1 MTMLKKPIQLIRLS
15 VLSLLIITSF
25 PAYSQAILT
34 KVGSAFPLFNGADLS
49 AWTKTGNASWQIANN
64 ELSVTQGSGML
75 VGRLNI
81 PNYIIEFDYWVS
93 DDAQA
98 SMYFRCTD
106 PNVINTETAYE
117 VSLVNKANGVGAGS
131 IQLLSKVKPNQVANQ
146 WNHIQVSAI
155 GTQIS
160 VTLNGIVNQ
169 VTDTR
174 FSAGLFAMNYQGGE
188 LRLKD
193 INVTIPGRW

>member
-1 MTMLKKPIQLIRLS
+1 MLKNYVRIIQLIIF
-15 VLSLLIITSF
+15 SLLIGSST
-25 PAYSQAILT
+25 
-34 KVGSAFPLFNGADLS
+34 SAFPQAMLTKLGASFPMFNGNDLS
-49 AWTKTGNASWQIANN
+49 AWIQTGNASWQISGKEIIVN
-64 ELSVTQGSGML
+64 QGSGML
-75 VGRLNI
+75 VSRLNI
-81 PNYIIEFDYWVS
+81 PDYIIEFDYWVS